1 MTGTRDGT
9 PPRRRQERKSRDERR
24 GEILR
29 IAADMFAERGY
40 HATGINDLIEA
51 AGVGK
56 SAFYHHVGS
65 KEALLY
71 DIAAEHVRGMVAF
84 GEDILHGADLSPE
97 EKFRAVSRRLMR
109 TICENLPEL
118 TVFFHEISTLKRG
131 ERSRELIDL
140 RDRFEAV
147 WASIVDEGVSDGSF
161 RRLDPISI
169 KFLLGMHNYSY
180 IWMKPGGRLTPEE
193 MSDVVCEII
202 LDGLR
207 NPG

>member
-1 MTGTRDGT
+1 MTETRDEA
-9 PPRRRQERKSRDERR
+9 PRKKRQQRKSREQRR
-24 GEILR
+24 CEILR

-40 HATGINDLIEA
+40 HATGVNDLIDA

-84 GEDILHGADLSPE
+84 GEEILEDEDLSSE

-109 TICENLPEL
+109 TIAENLPEL

-131 ERSRELIDL
+131 ERARELIDL

-147 WASIVDEGVSDGSF
+147 WVKIVNEGVTDGTF
-161 RRLDPISI
+161 KRVDPISI
-169 KFLLGMHNYSY
+169 KFILGMHNYSY
-180 IWMKPGGRLTPEE
+180 IWVNPKGRLTPEQ
-193 MSDVVCEII
+193 MSDVICELI
-202 LDGLR
+202 LEGLR
-207 NPG
+207 NDS